1 MSNTTTITAQVNK
14 GTFTKI
20 NGEARTMRFVRL
32 TDLPDGMI
40 TESAQS
46 HIDRLQSL
54 HGSEVVYDI
63 DKEGFRSYN
72 WKSSTN
78 ESKSVQTVSVKI

>member
-1 MSNTTTITAQVNK
+1 MSNTTIITAQVNK

-32 TDLPDGMI
+32 ADLPDGMI

-46 HIDRLQSL
+46 HVDRLQAL
-54 HGSEVVYDI
+54 HGSEIVYDI

-72 WKSSTN
+72 WKKSSN
-78 ESKSVQTVSVKI
+78 ESKSVQTVSIKI

>member
-1 MSNTTTITAQVNK
+1 MSNTTIITAQVNK

-32 TDLPDGMI
+32 ADLPDGMI

-46 HIDRLQSL
+46 HVDKLQAL
-54 HGSEVVYDI
+54 HGSEIVYDI

-72 WKSSTN
+72 WKKSSN
-78 ESKSVQTVSVKI
+78 ESKSVQTVSIKI